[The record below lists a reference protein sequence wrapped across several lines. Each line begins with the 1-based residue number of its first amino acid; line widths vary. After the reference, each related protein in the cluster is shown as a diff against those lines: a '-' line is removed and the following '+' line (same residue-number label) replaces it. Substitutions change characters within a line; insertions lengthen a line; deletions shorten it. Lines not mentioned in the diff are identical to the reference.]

1 MRTEAG
7 EDEAPVRGGA
17 EEEGAGQ
24 RLPLLR
30 LLRTQAPPAGI
41 KHSQPQVGDDG
52 HDDDEDDEDVDDHD
66 HDDDDEDVDDDDDDD
81 DNVDDTD
88 DANDDDNYDEGY
100 VDDDDKDDASGLARS
115 SQSAQWV

>member
-41 KHSQPQVGDDG
+41 KHSQPQVGDD
-52 HDDDEDDEDVDDHD
+52 DEDVDDHD
-66 HDDDDEDVDDDDDDD
+66 HDDDDEDVDDDDEDYDD
-81 DNVDDTD
+81 
-88 DANDDDNYDEGY
+88 
-100 VDDDDKDDASGLARS
+100 
-115 SQSAQWV
+115 